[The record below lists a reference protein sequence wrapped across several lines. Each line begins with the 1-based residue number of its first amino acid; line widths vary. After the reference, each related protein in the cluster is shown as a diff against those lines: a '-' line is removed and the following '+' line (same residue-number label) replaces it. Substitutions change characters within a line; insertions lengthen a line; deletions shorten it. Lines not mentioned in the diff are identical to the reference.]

1 MTQTLA
7 HPCITLRAVGVKL
20 TVGPAADSSVPGLS
34 RMGIV
39 VIWAVMPHTIF
50 IRDG

>member
-34 RMGIV
+34 RMGIDANMGSSM
-39 VIWAVMPHTIF
+39 ISPQS
-50 IRDG
+50 